1 MQLQP
6 VRARWVFAELSNPSF
21 DLSYTA
27 ISLRDCFYVV
37 ELKTNHRQ
45 DDNRAYADIL
55 NRIRIGI
62 HSEFSV
68 FSNHE

>member
-1 MQLQP
+1 MLCGDVMQLQP
-6 VRARWVFAELSNPSF
+6 IRARWVFVELSNPSF

-27 ISLRDCFYVV
+27 ISLRDFVYVV

-55 NRIRIGI
+55 NNRIRIDI
-62 HSEFSV
+62 HS
-68 FSNHE
+68 